1 MTPEFTAEELSQI
14 EKGWPEK
21 AFTKVSD
28 MSLHAQ
34 LPPCRNGYDFDL
46 QFKSNTPLP
55 KNRKLFQLPP
65 TQLKLVEQYIR
76 VELSAGRIRPS
87 KSPIAANLFF
97 VPKQDSTTELRP
109 CVDYRD
115 LNAATIDDRY
125 PMASLKNL
133 IQQLAGGDYYAKL
146 DLRKGYNSLRVKEGC
161 EWKLAFKCHLG
172 LFEPLV
178 MPFGP
183 KTAPA
188 WFQRFISDKCQ
199 DFIEEGWLVNMLDDF
214 AIKTVGSLDA
224 HKGHIQRLLTRL
236 EDLDLFVKATKCSF
250 FAKEI
255 PFLGFVV
262 NKYGYRKQ
270 PGKLE
275 AIRNWGE
282 PKSARGKNIHG
293 IGELLSTPE
302 AKLAFETVKEM
313 VTTEV
318 VLMFPDLS
326 KVFYLHFDSSDVGTG
341 AVLQQMDKDHILRP
355 LEFFSRKFNTA
366 ELNYSTPDK
375 ELLGLVLAL
384 KHWRPLLYG
393 AEKEIQVYT
402 DHKSLRDFSRTQL
415 LKPRHARWALIL
427 EEYYGRMKIHWVP
440 GRTNVVADM
449 ASRNPRSGLTTEDVE
464 QRSKI
469 KVLPESMFR
478 GLDAEINDSN
488 TQEHCGES
496 TTVRAILSVDEEED
510 EEPDSRIQTHAQ
522 AHQKDLSGQKE
533 VQQEVVKLCHDT
545 GLAGHRGVKKTLE
558 LILRS
563 YWWAGIRRDVKQHVA
578 ECDVCQHNKV

>member
-1 MTPEFTAEELSQI
+1 MSNIFRNSCLLIHRHSVNIGLANIPQSFGGLGEQNSDVRWVVVMTPEFTAEELSQI

-55 KNRKLFQLPP
+55 KNH
-65 TQLKLVEQYIR
+65 
-76 VELSAGRIRPS
+76 
-87 KSPIAANLFF
+87 
-97 VPKQDSTTELRP
+97 
-109 CVDYRD
+109 
-115 LNAATIDDRY
+115 DRY

-236 EDLDLFVKATKCSF
+236 EDLDLFVKATNMDTENNPESW
-250 FAKEI
+250 
-255 PFLGFVV
+255 
-262 NKYGYRKQ
+262 KQ
-270 PGKLE
+270 SGTGGNPSQQE
-275 AIRNWGE
+275 
-282 PKSARGKNIHG
+282 
-293 IGELLSTPE
+293 TPE

-449 ASRNPRSGLTTEDVE
+449 ASRNP
-464 QRSKI
+464 
-469 KVLPESMFR
+469 SMFR

-578 ECDVCQHNKV
+578 ECDRTLDRAISDVEASSNELLVRQNEYRYFLSDMVTKFSDPLRVQKSRKALVLLRQGTTEFDLYVNKFCC